1 MQSYDIT
8 PVISFWLIDTT
19 HFTFK
24 KKLQIKTAVE
34 FAFLLKKVQFYRQNL
49 IFCVI
54 LTS

>member
-8 PVISFWLIDTT
+8 PVISFWLIDAT

-34 FAFLLKKVQFYRQNL
+34 FAFLLEQST
-49 IFCVI
+49 I
-54 LTS
+54 LHTKLEYFV